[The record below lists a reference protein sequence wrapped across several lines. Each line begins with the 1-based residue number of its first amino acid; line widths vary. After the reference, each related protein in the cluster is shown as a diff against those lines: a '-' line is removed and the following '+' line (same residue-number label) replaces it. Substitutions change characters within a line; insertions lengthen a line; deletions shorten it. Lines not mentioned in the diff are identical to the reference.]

1 MRDKPYILA
10 LVAALTIGIAT
21 VVAATMWL
29 KKFEAS
35 KITKIVVASQDIAAG
50 ESLTHDNLK
59 FSEWT
64 GTNIPSGAMLE
75 IGPLFSRS
83 AKSNITNGDV
93 IRESDL
99 VQIISDK
106 SLAASIAPGMRA
118 FSIRVNEEAGVAV
131 FALPG
136 NYVDILLN
144 TKNDSGKPISR
155 IVLERILVL
164 AIAQE
169 RISPNKSDPKV
180 VNVITLELSPQQVEQ
195 VDLAR
200 SMGTVSLVLRNQN
213 DKKLLEAQQQ
223 KNDSS
228 VAGKPIISS
237 NTQTRSRLAIEVI
250 RGVSKQ
256 TE

>member
-35 KITKIVVASQDIAAG
+35 KITKIVVASQNIAPG
-50 ESLTHDNLK
+50 ESLSHDNLK
-59 FSEWT
+59 FTDWT
-64 GTNIPSGAMLE
+64 GANIPSGALLE
-75 IGPLFSRS
+75 IGPLISRS
-83 AKSNITNGDV
+83 AKTSITSGDL

-106 SLAASIAPGMRA
+106 SLAATISPGMRA
-118 FSIRVNEEAGVAV
+118 FSIRVNEEAGVAG

-136 NYVDILLN
+136 NYVDVVLN
-144 TKNDSGKPISR
+144 TKIDGNRPISK
-155 IVLERILVL
+155 IVLQRVLVL

-180 VNVITLELSPQQVEQ
+180 VNVITLELSPEQVEQ

-200 SMGTVSLVLRNQN
+200 SMGTLSLVLRNQN
-213 DKKLLEAQQQ
+213 DKKTLETQSQ
-223 KNDSS
+223 KADSS
-228 VAGKPIISS
+228 GVSKPMAAP
-237 NTQTRSRLAIEVI
+237 NTQNRPRLAIEVI